1 MFYFALKLLHYP
13 TVANMHYHVPIRY
26 TTTPRTVQLE
36 KYGRSSPLVG
46 DLRKQPEKYF

>member
-1 MFYFALKLLHYP
+1 MFFALKLLHYL
-13 TVANMHYHVPIRY
+13 TVDNTHYHVPILY

-46 DLRKQPEKYF
+46 DLRKQPVKYF